1 MVQVSSLSNLE
12 LGMKPAW
19 DLSILVKTI
28 TISWISE
35 TEKERDREKERPE
48 PETSNIEYQGMV

>member
-1 MVQVSSLSNLE
+1 MSFTTELVQLSSLSNLE

-19 DLSILVKTI
+19 DLSILLKTI
-28 TISWISE
+28 IAGIR
-35 TEKERDREKERPE
+35 EREGGGIPE